1 MDRFTD
7 KMKSNVK
14 TEQFKRISREDVL
27 RAAEV
32 LFSKQGYQETS
43 TRQIAAESG
52 LKSGSIYHHF
62 KSKEEILHAL
72 LRDFIGDTVPSYK
85 KIVKESS
92 DQRDAFKSMIE
103 FSLRRAS
110 RQPHIANI
118 AIVEWSFF
126 ENNNEF
132 SYVEESWSDA
142 REIWHDVLEKGAA
155 EGLFRADLDL
165 RIVVSTITA
174 LIASIARDHF
184 RYKWSIDL
192 LINTQTSILIRGLSP
207 EMEK

>member
-1 MDRFTD
+1 
-7 KMKSNVK
+7 MKSDSK
-14 TEQFKRISREDVL
+14 IEHLKRISKDDVL
-27 RAAEV
+27 KAAEV

-72 LRDFIGDTVPSYK
+72 LKPFISETVPSYR
-85 KIVKESS
+85 KIVRESAS
-92 DQRDAFKSMIE
+92 QRDAFKNMIE

-126 ENNNEF
+126 EGNSEF
-132 SYVEESWSDA
+132 SYVAESWAEA
-142 REIWHDVLEKGAA
+142 REIWRDVLEKGAA
-155 EGLFRADLDL
+155 KGLFRTDLEV
-165 RIVVSTITA
+165 RIVVSTITS
-174 LIASIARDHF
+174 LIASIARDQF
-184 RYKWSIDL
+184 RYNWPIDA

-207 EMEK
+207 ITE